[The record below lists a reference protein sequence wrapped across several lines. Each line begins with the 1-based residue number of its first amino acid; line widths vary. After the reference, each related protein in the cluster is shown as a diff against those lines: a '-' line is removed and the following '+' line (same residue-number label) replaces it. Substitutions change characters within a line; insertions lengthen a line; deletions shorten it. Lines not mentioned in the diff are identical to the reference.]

1 MGYLGPPLG
10 RPAVSLFEVRCGALH
25 PSTRTLS
32 AEYQTNVW
40 PTVPFSLF
48 CAGARI
54 KHKGWL
60 GMYQYE
66 ESRGRWLRV
75 RPKRTA
81 IDTLKLAAALGSL
94 LAGLVGSLYLFATYP
109 HPH

>member
-1 MGYLGPPLG
+1 
-10 RPAVSLFEVRCGALH
+10 
-25 PSTRTLS
+25 
-32 AEYQTNVW
+32 
-40 PTVPFSLF
+40 
-48 CAGARI
+48 
-54 KHKGWL
+54 
-60 GMYQYE
+60 MYQYE